1 MNGLTKP
8 MTVLIAL
15 AVVILVIMLLIF
27 SNHEPLVPELTF
39 EEQIEGALK

>member
-15 AVVILVIMLLIF
+15 AVIILVIMLLIF
-27 SNHEPLVPELTF
+27 SNHEPLVPEMTF
-39 EEQIEGALK
+39 EEQIKGALK